1 MHSTSLL
8 PASFII
14 SWLLHQYPRHV
25 KEAHTAQNVPFP
37 DIEMIIDVEK
47 RVDCLCDRT
56 MLPFQ
61 LSYLTFAVRLR
72 TADGADW

>member
-8 PASFII
+8 PTSFII
-14 SWLLHQYPRHV
+14 SRLLHQYPRHV

-47 RVDCLCDRT
+47 RVECLCDRT

-72 TADGADW
+72 TADSAHW